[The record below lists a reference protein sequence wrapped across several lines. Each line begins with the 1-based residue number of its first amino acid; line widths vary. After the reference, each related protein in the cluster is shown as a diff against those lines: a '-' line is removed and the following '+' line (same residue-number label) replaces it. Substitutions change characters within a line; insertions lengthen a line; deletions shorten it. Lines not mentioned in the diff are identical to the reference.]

1 MTSIVQI
8 VCIGPLIAPRGCLVN
23 EFCAA

>member
-8 VCIGPLIAPRGCLVN
+8 VCIDPLIAPRGCLVN